1 MGNFVLYRNGKRTDI
16 TGSIEKISQ
25 YVDATQLA
33 LKHRWQRIYKHES
46 VVSNEIPIKI
56 GSAYDNEEYMANVY
70 AHRKVHKKEKKRANY
85 EDRQFYVVY
94 DMNDNVIV
102 AGTAEE
108 CAERLSIGLASFYC
122 KASNQ
127 NSDKY
132 NARHPSTAP
141 RKYYVYTLKDKEE

>member
-46 VVSNEIPIKI
+46 VFSNEIPIKI

-70 AHRKVHKKEKKRANY
+70 AHRKSTQERKEKSK
-85 EDRQFYVVY
+85 
-94 DMNDNVIV
+94 
-102 AGTAEE
+102 
-108 CAERLSIGLASFYC
+108 L
-122 KASNQ
+122 
-127 NSDKY
+127 
-132 NARHPSTAP
+132 
-141 RKYYVYTLKDKEE
+141 